1 MTYCNTMID
10 IMLPR
15 GRFFIEE
22 DLNVHYAV
30 DVFGITPRMEE
41 DQSRMASGQNFADT
55 VCKIR
60 RVRAGSAAARPKGG
74 AGG

>member
-1 MTYCNTMID
+1 
-10 IMLPR
+10 MLPS

-30 DVFGITPRMEE
+30 DVLGSRQGRTEQ

-60 RVRAGSAAARPKGG
+60 RVRAGSAAARSKGG
-74 AGG
+74 AGGWTLMKPERS

>member
-1 MTYCNTMID
+1 
-10 IMLPR
+10 MLHS

-30 DVFGITPRMEE
+30 DVFGITPSMEQ
-41 DQSRMASGQNFADT
+41 DQSRMVSGQNFADT

-60 RVRAGSAAARPKGG
+60 RVVPAVLLPDQKAMLAGEP
-74 AGG
+74 

>member
-1 MTYCNTMID
+1 
-10 IMLPR
+10 MLPS

-41 DQSRMASGQNFADT
+41 GQNFADT

-60 RVRAGSAAARPKGG
+60 RVVPAVLLPDQKAMLAGEP
-74 AGG
+74 